1 MRIRPVR
8 PFRQPMAWPLSQRL
22 AIAAVA
28 GGLVLAIAGLM
39 AARAEQ
45 RADIRAEALLLL
57 DRSTRDV
64 VRALSDGERLLQR
77 LARDADVING
87 TPDACRIALAREAD
101 AQSQYN
107 NLTRTPPSGVIDCAG
122 HPLPRRLSVGHLP
135 SFQRALRT
143 RAFSI
148 GDFQRSQVTGRT
160 VMVLAQPVLAPD
172 GRVRHVLAASLL
184 LSHLDSILAAA
195 PMPSGASVFAFDSTS
210 RVVIS
215 SSAVDFSVTRDILDR
230 AMRLTPRDPVL
241 VIEPAADTGVIWT
254 IQRLRPSSA
263 SPVFL
268 AVRAPVSIALAQALQ
283 RMRFRLGA
291 LLLVITLVVIAT
303 YRGARVL
310 VLDPLANLR
319 EGISRIEAGDLDA
332 RVPTAL
338 GTPEFDHLGRA
349 FNAMAEAVHARTA
362 ELSALV
368 DHSPDGIARIATD
381 GTLLYA
387 NPALARQLQVVHG
400 SLAVVSMERAF
411 PEPLA
416 RATRSAMQAAG
427 TVGSGSAASVAAAS
441 AQRAVD
447 VTLRDGDPPTIV
459 DIRVVATRDEDGL
472 VSAYLLTA
480 RDVSVE
486 RQTAEALRQS
496 QKLDSIGQLAG
507 GIAHDFNNLL
517 TGIVGHAELALDGLE
532 PGHQAYEDVQSL
544 RDAALR
550 SAGMTRQL
558 LTFARRDPARLE
570 PTDLNEVVRRV
581 AGLLRR
587 LIGPGVDLMLDVRE
601 GIPAAHADAGQ
612 IEQVLINLA
621 VNARDAMPNGGTVVI
636 RTRPASVDA
645 SKAAA
650 LGLAMPGHYLAIEV
664 EDTGT
669 GMSSEVL
676 SRIFEPLFTTKPA
689 GRGTGLGLSTCY
701 GIARAHGGALSVTS
715 VLGVGTRFTLF
726 VQTAA
731 AHDVIGGSADEA
743 LPDLRAHTG
752 TRVLLVEDDDAL
764 RTMLARVLRGNGYD
778 VLEAVDCASGLALA
792 TTGGVPSFD
801 IVISDVRTPRLTA
814 RAFSEQ
820 LARAHPELPLLFITG
835 HPDDIEPNG
844 TLDGRPVLAKP
855 FTSVQ
860 LLHAAARLLEPS
872 LVASV

>member
-1 MRIRPVR
+1 MPASALLRRVSE
-8 PFRQPMAWPLSQRL
+8 WPLHQRL
-22 AIAAVA
+22 AIAAVTA
-28 GGLVLAIAGLM
+28 GLMLAVAGLM

-45 RADIRAEALLLL
+45 RSDVRAEALLLL
-57 DRSTRDV
+57 DRSTREV
-64 VRALSDGERLLQR
+64 VRTFAQGERLLQR
-77 LARDADVING
+77 LARRPEIANG
-87 TPDACRIALAREAD
+87 SVRSCEEALAREAD
-101 AQSQYN
+101 AQPRYN
-107 NLTRTPPSGVIDCAG
+107 NLTRTPPSGLIDCAG
-122 HPLPRRLSVGHLP
+122 HPLPRAVSVRHLP
-135 SFQRALRT
+135 SFQRALTT
-143 RAFSI
+143 RAFSV
-148 GDFQRSQVTGRT
+148 GDFQRSQATGRP
-160 VMVLAQPVLAPD
+160 VLVLAQPVLQPD
-172 GRVRHVLAASLL
+172 GRVRTVLAASLL

-195 PMPSGASVFAFDSTS
+195 PMPSGAAVFAFDSTG

-215 SSAVDFSVTRDILDR
+215 SSATRPDVSRDILAR
-230 AMRLTPRDPVL
+230 ALRLTPQEPVL
-241 VIEPAADTGVIWT
+241 VIEPAADTGDIWT
-254 IQRLRPSSA
+254 IQRLLPSSD

-268 AVRAPVSIALAQALQ
+268 AVRAPVSMALAHALQ

-310 VLDPLANLR
+310 VLDPLGKLR
-319 EGISRIEAGDLDA
+319 EGIIRLEAGDLDA
-332 RVPTAL
+332 RVPVSL

-349 FNAMAEAVHARTA
+349 VNAMAEAVHARTA

-368 DHSPDGIARIATD
+368 DHSPDGIARLAPD

-400 SLAVVSMERAF
+400 SLAGVPMGRAF

-416 RATRSAMQAAG
+416 RATRDAMQTARQLPAGPAAIG
-427 TVGSGSAASVAAAS
+427 VTPTT
-441 AQRAVD
+441 QRAVD

-459 DIRVVATRDEDGL
+459 DIRVVATRDEDGS

-486 RQTAEALRQS
+486 RQTSEALRQS

-558 LTFARRDPARLE
+558 LTFARREPARLE
-570 PTDLNEVVRRV
+570 AIDLNDVVRRV

-587 LIGPGVDLMLDVRE
+587 LIGPGVELVLDVRE
-601 GIPAAHADAGQ
+601 GIPAAHADPGQ

-621 VNARDAMPNGGTVVI
+621 VNARDAMPNGGNVVI
-636 RTRPASVDA
+636 RTRPANVDA

-731 AHDVIGGSADEA
+731 AHEVIGGAPVDA
-743 LPDLRAHTG
+743 LPDLRADVD
-752 TRVLLVEDDDAL
+752 TRVLLIEDDDAL
-764 RTMLARVLRGNGYD
+764 RTMLGRVLRGHGYD

-792 TTGGVPSFD
+792 TSSGAPDFALV
-801 IVISDVRTPRLTA
+801 VSDVRTPRLSA

-820 LARAHPELPLLFITG
+820 LMRANPRLPVLFITG
-835 HPDDIEPNG
+835 HPDDIDPNG

-855 FTSVQ
+855 FTSAQ
-860 LLHAAARLLEPS
+860 LLHAAARLLALEP
-872 LVASV
+872 VANS